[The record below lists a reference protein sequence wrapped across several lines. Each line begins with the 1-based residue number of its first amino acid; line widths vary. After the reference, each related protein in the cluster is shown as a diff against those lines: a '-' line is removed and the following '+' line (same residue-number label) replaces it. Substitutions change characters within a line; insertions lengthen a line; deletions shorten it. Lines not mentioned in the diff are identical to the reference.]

1 MKKWTIKDIEENIK
15 TNVTDYGSM
24 VVVAFLFK
32 KLYGRFPKC
41 GMSGAQA
48 EFADG
53 VVKRMPG
60 KVSVG

>member
-1 MKKWTIKDIEENIK
+1 MDKKWTIEEVEENIN
-15 TNVTDYGSM
+15 TNVKDYGSM

-48 EFADG
+48 EFADS
-53 VVKRMPG
+53 VVEWMPD
-60 KVSVG
+60 